1 MLSLPPS
8 SVGRDTTTNPFDDNP
23 FSPAAV
29 VTSTKPNDVSRSPMN
44 DASSP
49 SKSKTPNRAVDN
61 NRQKTICH
69 YVLACLFHI
78 LNCCGRYGK
87 CTPVRLR
94 YWAITAGIVFTLVT
108 TFFITLDLY
117 SLGTQP
123 HTLAWFSGGV
133 FVLIAIPLSLY
144 EIFMHLVHFTCPS
157 SQRHIVRI
165 IWMVPIYGVESWLAL
180 QYKEYAIYMQA
191 AREFYEAFAILSF
204 LQYLLNNLG
213 STYDEISEK
222 IRKDAKPVKHG
233 FPFCCLR
240 QWKLGQEFLAKCKFG
255 VLSYVICKI
264 FTATVTI
271 LCERHGT
278 FLLPKQLIIVLRNN
292 VQLTTLN
299 LSYRHVW

>member
-29 VTSTKPNDVSRSPMN
+29 VTSTKPNDVSRSHMN

-180 QYKEYAIYMQA
+180 RYKEYAIYMQA

-233 FPFCCLR
+233 FPFAVYDNGNWGKNFWQNANSGFCR
-240 QWKLGQEFLAKCKFG
+240 TSFAR
-255 VLSYVICKI
+255 Y
-264 FTATVTI
+264 
-271 LCERHGT
+271 
-278 FLLPKQLIIVLRNN
+278 LPRL
-292 VQLTTLN
+292 
-299 LSYRHVW
+299 

>member
-1 MLSLPPS
+1 ML
-8 SVGRDTTTNPFDDNP
+8 
-23 FSPAAV
+23 
-29 VTSTKPNDVSRSPMN
+29 
-44 DASSP
+44 
-49 SKSKTPNRAVDN
+49 
-61 NRQKTICH
+61 
-69 YVLACLFHI
+69 
-78 LNCCGRYGK
+78 
-87 CTPVRLR
+87 
-94 YWAITAGIVFTLVT
+94 
-108 TFFITLDLY
+108 
-117 SLGTQP
+117 
-123 HTLAWFSGGV
+123 
-133 FVLIAIPLSLY
+133 
-144 EIFMHLVHFTCPS
+144 
-157 SQRHIVRI
+157 
-165 IWMVPIYGVESWLAL
+165 
-180 QYKEYAIYMQA
+180 A

-204 LQYLLNNLG
+204 LQYLLNYLG

-271 LCERHGT
+271 LCDRHGT